1 MVPKAMCNPNQHQ
14 CRDGS
19 DDRHDNEER
28 RRCCDVLCSVL
39 DSQNSL
45 TLSFPTMFHFGDP
58 NQTETRGGVELCK
71 STHTFKRKTKQ
82 EIDGD
87 FEIEKQNRKRCDA
100 MCDAVTGD
108 GRAMW
113 RMNQLFAFCLLFV
126 IKKRAKTLF

>member
-28 RRCCDVLCSVL
+28 IRCCDVLCSTAK
-39 DSQNSL
+39 SQNSNSPRSLSNL
-45 TLSFPTMFHFGDP
+45 TLSYPTMFHFGDP

-71 STHTFKRKTKQ
+71 NTHTFKRKTKQ

-87 FEIEKQNRKRCDA
+87 FEIEKTKQEAKRCA
-100 MCDAVTGD
+100 M
-108 GRAMW
+108 R
-113 RMNQLFAFCLLFV
+113 
-126 IKKRAKTLF
+126 

>member
-28 RRCCDVLCSVL
+28 IRLRCAVL
-39 DSQNSL
+39 DSQNSNSPRSHL

-71 STHTFKRKTKQ
+71 HRDAHTFKRKTKQ

-87 FEIEKQNRKRCDA
+87 FEIEKQNRKRSDVRC
-100 MCDAVTGD
+100 GD
-108 GRAMW
+108 GGRAGDVA
-113 RMNQLFAFCLLFV
+113 NEPTFCFLFTVCN
-126 IKKRAKTLF
+126 